1 MVTKDIWTLSEQIGE
16 SILLFTMKG
25 VEVGFY
31 KEFIYKSIK
40 LIDEQKSYLPVW
52 VESLE
57 EKEARTIL
65 NKILEGPMPVTKAE
79 ITQNASVAIHSLI
92 LLTQPLMEFHS
103 RYIVFCFELGR
114 LQREILAKYPNEPF
128 YSEADKFLQ

>member
-1 MVTKDIWTLSEQIGE
+1 MVAKDILTLSEQIGE

-25 VEVGFY
+25 VQVGFY
-31 KEFIYKSIK
+31 KEFISKSIK

-57 EKEARTIL
+57 EKEAKMIL

-79 ITQNASVAIHSLI
+79 INQNASVAIHSLI

-103 RYIVFCFELGR
+103 RYIVFSFELSR